1 MLTKKEF
8 FLSANHREARLVD
21 EMALELLGIAELE
34 SDVACVQALLMAGFR
49 GKDIGHHLDEARD
62 LARDAVAVP

>member
-1 MLTKKEF
+1 
-8 FLSANHREARLVD
+8 
-21 EMALELLGIAELE
+21 
-34 SDVACVQALLMAGFR
+34 MAGFR